1 MMPSLREACATP
13 VMPSLHRAC
22 AAPVM
27 VSVAPSVT
35 LG

>member
-1 MMPSLREACATP
+1 MMPSLRKACAAP
-13 VMPSLHRAC
+13 VMVSLLEAC